1 MHKYVRNILNTYSQA
16 SNIELQAGRE
26 WYDRAELLA
35 RTLCPNDV
43 CRGAGVIAALSP
55 RQTWDMNKKG
65 AEKIIRSVDFHHSG
79 IIPRVAGTY
88 SNIQKAWDIANGSD
102 PVKVLSSGTR
112 PERWLK
118 VQRFYRNITGNH
130 YLVTCDTW
138 AATVALG
145 EFPTMQIGGRIYL
158 EIESSYQ
165 QAARWVG
172 GISPRD
178 LQAVCWVHI
187 RGSAE

>member
-1 MHKYVRNILNTYSQA
+1 MHKYVRNILKTYSQA

-35 RTLCPNDV
+35 RTLCPNNV

-88 SNIQKAWDIANGSD
+88 QNIQKAWDIANGAD
-102 PVKVLSSGTR
+102 PVKVLGTSTR
-112 PERWLK
+112 NFK
-118 VQRFYRNITGNH
+118 VFRFFRNITGNS
-130 YLVTCDTW
+130 YCVTVDQW
-138 AATVALG
+138 AARVADPSC
-145 EFPTMQIGGRIYL
+145 PTPYIRGLYYL
-158 EIESSYQ
+158 EIEGCYQ

-172 GISPRD
+172 SISPRD